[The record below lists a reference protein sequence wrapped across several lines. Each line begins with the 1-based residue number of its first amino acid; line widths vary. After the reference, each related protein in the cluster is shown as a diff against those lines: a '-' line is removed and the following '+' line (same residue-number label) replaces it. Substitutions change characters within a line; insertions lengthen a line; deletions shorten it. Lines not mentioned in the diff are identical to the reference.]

1 VEHEVQTKDRSL
13 ALYIAL
19 LVALFVAIV
28 GLFALLKGMAPT
40 SWEAQI
46 WDTMTTEKTVGGTYQ
61 MRMLDER
68 ERTDGDVRLWMDKVL
83 LDRALVSDLD
93 TLKDKV
99 YWLYLM
105 EEDYYVLYLPGQD
118 RTLGL
123 ADITVSEETEK
134 GGSENTLVIRARTSE
149 KSQSVVPE
157 EQLFAIKTNSETW
170 RGIRLSIILDG
181 REKEVRK
188 LVAKDGGLYST
199 EEVYIGR
206 F

>member
-1 VEHEVQTKDRSL
+1 MENQVETKEKSL
-13 ALYIAL
+13 GFWLAVLAALTIG
-19 LVALFVAIV
+19 II
-28 GLFALLKGMAPT
+28 GLFAVLKATLPN
-40 SWEAQI
+40 SWEDQI
-46 WDTMTTEKTVGGTYQ
+46 WDEMTVEKTAEGSYQ

-68 ERTDGDVRLWMDKVL
+68 ERGDKTIQNWLEKAGEEDDG
-83 LDRALVSDLD
+83 AA
-93 TLKDKV
+93 

-105 EEDYYVLYLPGQD
+105 EEDYYVLYLPGQE

-149 KSQSVVPE
+149 KSEEILPE

-181 REKEVRK
+181 REKDVRK
-188 LVAKDGGLYST
+188 LVARDGGLYST

>member
-1 VEHEVQTKDRSL
+1 MEHEVQTKDKSL

-46 WDTMTTEKTVGGTYQ
+46 WDNMTTEKTVGGTYQ

-68 ERTDGDVRLWMDKVL
+68 ERSDKTIQTWLEKAGEEDDDAVF
-83 LDRALVSDLD
+83 
-93 TLKDKV
+93 
-99 YWLYLM
+99 WLYLM
-105 EEDYYVLYLPGQD
+105 EEDYYVLYLPEQD

>member
-1 VEHEVQTKDRSL
+1 MEHEVQTKDKSL

-19 LVALFVAIV
+19 LVALFVSIV

-46 WDTMTTEKTVGGTYQ
+46 WDNMTTEKTVGGTYQ

-68 ERTDGDVRLWMDKVL
+68 ERADKTIQTWL
-83 LDRALVSDLD
+83 EKAGEEDADAAF
-93 TLKDKV
+93 
-99 YWLYLM
+99 WLYLM
-105 EEDYYVLYLPGQD
+105 EEDYYVLYLPEQD

-134 GGSENTLVIRARTSE
+134 GGTENTLVIRARTSE
-149 KSQSVVPE
+149 KSEEIIPE

-170 RGIRLSIILDG
+170 RGIRLSVILDG

>member
-1 VEHEVQTKDRSL
+1 MEHEVQTKDRSL

-46 WDTMTTEKTVGGTYQ
+46 WDNMTTEKTVGGTYQ

-68 ERTDGDVRLWMDKVL
+68 ERADGDVRLWMDKVFL
-83 LDRALVSDLD
+83 NRALVSDLG

-99 YWLYLM
+99 YWLYLQ
-105 EEDYYVLYLPGQD
+105 EEDYYVLYLPEQD
-118 RTLGL
+118 RVLTLQDL
-123 ADITVSEETEK
+123 TVTEEADLSGEV
-134 GGSENTLVIRARTSE
+134 TLVIRARTAEDSE
-149 KSQSVVPE
+149 QVIPE
-157 EQLFAIKTNSETW
+157 EQLFAIKTNSSAW
-170 RGIRLSIILDG
+170 RGIRVSVILDG
-181 REKEVRK
+181 REKSVEK
-188 LVAKDGGLYST
+188 LVAKDGSLYSA

>member
-1 VEHEVQTKDRSL
+1 MEHEVQTKDRSL

-46 WDTMTTEKTVGGTYQ
+46 WDTMNTEKVVGGTYQ

-68 ERTDGDVRLWMDKVL
+68 ERGDKTIQTWLEKAGEEDA
-83 LDRALVSDLD
+83 DAAF
-93 TLKDKV
+93 
-99 YWLYLM
+99 WLYLM

-134 GGSENTLVIRARTSE
+134 GGTENTLVNRARTSE
-149 KSQSVVPE
+149 KREDILPE

>member
-1 VEHEVQTKDRSL
+1 MEHEVQTKDRSL

-46 WDTMTTEKTVGGTYQ
+46 WDTMNTEKVVGGTYQ

-68 ERTDGDVRLWMDKVL
+68 ERGDKTIQTWLEKAGEEDA
-83 LDRALVSDLD
+83 DAAF
-93 TLKDKV
+93 
-99 YWLYLM
+99 WLYLM

-134 GGSENTLVIRARTSE
+134 GGTENTLVIRARTSE
-149 KSQSVVPE
+149 KSEDILPE

>member
-1 VEHEVQTKDRSL
+1 MEHEVQTKDKSL

-46 WDTMTTEKTVGGTYQ
+46 WDNMTTEKTVGGTYQ

-68 ERTDGDVRLWMDKVL
+68 ERGDKTIQTWLEKAGEEDA
-83 LDRALVSDLD
+83 DAAF
-93 TLKDKV
+93 
-99 YWLYLM
+99 WLYLM
-105 EEDYYVLYLPGQD
+105 EEDYYVLYLPEQD

-149 KSQSVVPE
+149 KSEEIAPE

-181 REKEVRK
+181 REKDVRK

>member
-1 VEHEVQTKDRSL
+1 MEHEVQTKDKSL
-13 ALYIAL
+13 ALYIVL
-19 LVALFVAIV
+19 LVALFISVV

-46 WDTMTTEKTVGGTYQ
+46 WDTMNTEKTVGGTYQ

-83 LDRALVSDLD
+83 LDRALESNLD

-105 EEDYYVLYLPGQD
+105 EEDYYVLYLPEQD

-134 GGSENTLVIRARTSE
+134 GGTENTLVLRACTSE
-149 KSQSVVPE
+149 KSEGVVPE
-157 EQLFAIKTNSETW
+157 DQLFAIKTNCANIT
-170 RGIRLSIILDG
+170 
-181 REKEVRK
+181 
-188 LVAKDGGLYST
+188 A
-199 EEVYIGR
+199 YIDYK
-206 F
+206 